1 MFQVDARDPDR
12 QAAPKPPWW
21 LLYSIGALMLGAVGL
36 LERYVPD
43 GPVRTVLECAAVVGA
58 FGLMLFWRRCN
69 RARFD
74 VVGSAPRRRRYY
86 A

>member
-1 MFQVDARDPDR
+1 MFQVDGRDLDR
-12 QAAPKPPWW
+12 QTTAKPRWW
-21 LLYSIGALMLGAVGL
+21 LLYSVSALMLGTIGM
-36 LERYVPD
+36 LERYVLA
-43 GPVRTVLECAAVVGA
+43 GPVRTVLECAAVVLA